1 MRKGRGGGEKRGLV
15 DTCRGRLSLSGEE
28 EEEEE
33 WEERPA
39 PSGENWGVVGGATP
53 SPQRGGSEGGL
64 SSTVRRLFYTPGL
77 NYEQAYEE
85 TGAILEIESE
95 KQNKFPAYIIKSF
108 GSTPPPSPLPPTGQP
123 S

>member
-1 MRKGRGGGEKRGLV
+1 V
-15 DTCRGRLSLSGEE
+15 NTCRGRLSLSGEE

-64 SSTVRRLFYTPGL
+64 SSTVRRLFYNQVST
-77 NYEQAYEE
+77 NEQAYKA
-85 TGAILEIESE
+85 TGKILKLVPSIR
-95 KQNKFPAYIIKSF
+95 KIKSF
-108 GSTPPPSPLPPTGQP
+108 PNWTCKAEQK
-123 S
+123 